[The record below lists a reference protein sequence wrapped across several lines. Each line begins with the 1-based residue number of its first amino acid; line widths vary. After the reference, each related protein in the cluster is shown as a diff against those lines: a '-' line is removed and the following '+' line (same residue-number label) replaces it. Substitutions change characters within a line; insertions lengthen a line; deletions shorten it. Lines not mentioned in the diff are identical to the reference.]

1 MVYNAAIK
9 LKHGR
14 TTSLSTFKKKLACHV
29 RKWCNLP
36 DTETQCMQEIKA
48 WKSNFYAWV
57 FDLYGLSLVT
67 KTNSTKKVVVGVYFE
82 E

>member
-1 MVYNAAIK
+1 
-9 LKHGR
+9 
-14 TTSLSTFKKKLACHV
+14 
-29 RKWCNLP
+29 
-36 DTETQCMQEIKA
+36 MQEIKA